1 MKKKNKLPHTKAYKN
16 ARSNYVGIM
25 LFCVLL
31 GLLFYINVRSTTEG
45 ENVINTIIHI
55 VSYACLISSTI
66 TTASLYRSFSK
77 DFTRIVGKEHN
88 EKWRKKQL
96 RYEEIVLAKGK
107 PLSNDEA
114 DELAE
119 LFLDKTLECP
129 F

>member
-16 ARSNYVGIM
+16 ARSNYIGIM

-31 GLLFYINVRSTTEG
+31 GMLFYINVRTTCEG
-45 ENVINTIIHI
+45 EGVINTIIHI
-55 VSYACLISSTI
+55 VSYSCIISSTV

-88 EKWRKKQL
+88 EAWRKKQL

-107 PLSNDEA
+107 ALSNDEA

-119 LFLDKTLECP
+119 LFLDRTLELP

>member
-25 LFCVLL
+25 LFSVLL
-31 GLLFYINVRSTTEG
+31 GLLFYINVRTTCEG
-45 ENVINTIIHI
+45 EDVISTIIHI
-55 VSYACLISSTI
+55 VSYSCLISSTVS
-66 TTASLYRSFSK
+66 TASLYRSFSK
-77 DFTRIVGKEHN
+77 DFTRIAGKERY
-88 EKWRKKQL
+88 EGWRKKQL

-114 DELAE
+114 DELAG
-119 LFLDKTLECP
+119 LFLDKELELP